1 MNTTLRVISVGGLL
15 LATLLLYTPFVP
27 PLLSQLLCLSAF
39 LGVGVL
45 CVRDISK
52 LRMHHRAALALTTLL
67 VLYGGHLALHP
78 DSAGFLR
85 VPAYALSAVV
95 LVVLLPEVVPKRS
108 FLIALGVVG
117 LLMSVLALL
126 LAPFPTFRWKPG
138 SGFVIKS
145 IFQNPQSLGIIAV
158 AGVWGLVP
166 QTIRG
171 KRRRVAAAGL
181 VLCLVVIVL
190 AENRSLLLGLT
201 GGFTVI
207 FAQRYRGALVSIPVV
222 AIGAV
227 GSLVVFG
234 IVFDILP
241 GPTALATYD
250 LNNRVPLWIAAIEA
264 VSQSPK
270 ALLFGYGAGNM
281 SQLLEPYI
289 VGRSPSGP
297 HNGYLRML
305 LNTGVI
311 GLIAYLRIQLDALNS
326 LRTAVSINELTIV
339 GLLVTFMVA
348 DLFGS
353 ITFFGF
359 STDTFLLA
367 GATGYALR
375 MTIDHD
381 ENAPSAAPSD

>member
-1 MNTTLRVISVGGLL
+1 MNPNLPGL
-15 LATLLLYTPFVP
+15 
-27 PLLSQLLCLSAF
+27 
-39 LGVGVL
+39 
-45 CVRDISK
+45 
-52 LRMHHRAALALTTLL
+52 
-67 VLYGGHLALHP
+67 
-78 DSAGFLR
+78 LR
-85 VPAYALSAVV
+85 VPAYVLSAVV
-95 LVVLLPEVVPKRS
+95 LVILLPEAIPKRS
-108 FLIALGVVG
+108 FLLSLGVVG
-117 LLMSVLALL
+117 LSMSVLALL
-126 LAPFPTFRWKPG
+126 LAPFPAFRWKPG

-145 IFQNPQSLGIIAV
+145 IFQNPQSLGVIAG

-181 VLCLVVIVL
+181 ALCLVVIVL
-190 AENRSLLLGLT
+190 AENRSILLGLT
-201 GGFTVI
+201 GGFAVV
-207 FAQRYRGALVSIPVV
+207 FAQRYWGALASVPVV

-234 IVFDILP
+234 IVFNILP

-250 LNNRVPLWIAAIEA
+250 LNNRVPLWIAAVEA
-264 VSQSPK
+264 VSQSPR

-289 VGRSPSGP
+289 VGRTPSGP

-305 LNTGVI
+305 LNTGVL
-311 GLIAYLRIQLDALNS
+311 GLLAYLRIQLGALNC
-326 LRTAVSINELTIV
+326 LRTAVSVNELTIV
-339 GLLVTFMVA
+339 GLLVTFMIA

-353 ITFFGF
+353 VTFFGF

-375 MTIDHD
+375 MTINDD
-381 ENAPSAAPSD
+381 ESIPSAVPSD